1 LEYSKISCNN
11 ILLEERGI
19 TLSRQRSQ
27 GQSDQGTME
36 SHGHY
41 ISAIY
46 RHMQILIS
54 TELAPYR
61 IGSGQYIFLIAIA
74 FRQPITQKALSEQ
87 LLIDKT
93 TTAKAIAKLEA
104 EGYVRR
110 EADPAD
116 NRYQLL
122 YLTPSGHEVVP
133 KVQEA
138 LARVKNKTRKGIN
151 DQEYDLLLGLLKTV
165 LHNLTDQEEI

>member
-1 LEYSKISCNN
+1 MEADWAQESK
-11 ILLEERGI
+11 GA
-19 TLSRQRSQ
+19 
-27 GQSDQGTME
+27 GAVE
-36 SHGHY
+36 SHGKY

-46 RHMQILIS
+46 RHMQILIAA
-54 TELAPYR
+54 EMAPFR
-61 IGSGQYIFLIAIA
+61 IGSGQYIFLMTIAG
-74 FRQPITQKALSEQ
+74 QEQITQKALSEE

-116 NRYQLL
+116 NRFQLL
-122 YLTPSGHEVVP
+122 YLTEAGRAVVP

-138 LARVKNKTRKGIN
+138 LNRVKNIARKGIT
-151 DQEYDLLLGLLKTV
+151 DEEYALMLDLLKKV
-165 LHNLTDQEEI
+165 LRNVSE